1 VKFASPFVLGLLLGA
16 CAGAPKPNAAAPGAS
31 KPKVAAE
38 LGPKERLARGE
49 RLRLASDY
57 AGSEA
62 DFRAA
67 LAGGEGAPANLGL
80 ARVLFITGRYREAVS
95 AARAAAKSGAELAEL
110 ALCVSAE
117 ALRREG
123 HLEEAKAELKAF
135 EDRPEARR
143 ARLLLGELEL
153 EGGHRKLAEPLFM
166 SLIED
171 YNEDRIDE
179 KDGDGLMRAA
189 RAAWLLRS
197 PRDANTLF
205 TDAEHRMPGNPELL
219 LLRAALFLEKYDPGN
234 AEELLKELLE
244 KAPKHPEALTLLA
257 QVRLDQALDFDEAER
272 LARAAL
278 GVNPKLAQAHFVLAG
293 IALRDME
300 LEKADKEID
309 LGLQGAPRDLDL
321 LSLRSVV
328 RFLADDH
335 TGFERAKR
343 AVLELN
349 PEYSRMF
356 AILGEYAD
364 WEHRYDEIVV
374 LMREALA
381 IDKDDAGALAQLG
394 LNLIRAGDEH
404 DGVSQLSR
412 AFALDPYNV
421 RVYNTL
427 GLYDTL
433 IPKSY
438 VSVSTPRFNIRYHKD
453 DRAILERYVPELL
466 NRAFEAMQKSY
477 EFTPQTPIGVEL
489 YAERESFAVR
499 TSGLPQTA
507 IQGVC
512 FGHTLAA
519 MSPQRESFNLGMTLW
534 HELSHVFHIQ
544 LSKAHVPRWF
554 TEGLAEYET
563 LVTRPEWSRQ
573 HDPELYEMMRV
584 GKLPSVGR
592 MSRAFTRAEA
602 LSDIATAYY
611 ASTKIVEMLA
621 DQQGRPKI
629 AKMLR
634 LWGEGRRTDEVFQQA
649 LGQTPDAVDQAFRG
663 YLKASLSRYDKQFVP
678 ISRTRAREFL
688 ETAVKQE
695 PKDTSLWLELAL
707 SRLNA
712 GDTERAGKALAQVL
726 SQDPKNAQARFMSAR
741 LASERD
747 DKKAANTALRELLK
761 DGIDG
766 YAIDVALGD
775 LARARGDSASARAA
789 FEQATRFDPT
799 QAEPLL
805 ALADIAAKEKVPDDE
820 LEKLEK
826 LALLSPHS
834 PVVQRRLLAALLAK
848 KRYADA
854 VRAGEAALYADMNGL
869 ETHLLFAQAL
879 EEAGD
884 LKRARFELES
894 ALLCHGEPLQ
904 LSLVHARLAQVLKKS
919 KAPAEARRHE
929 AEALRL
935 DPENP
940 LLKPAPH

>member
-1 VKFASPFVLGLLLGA
+1 MKRSPCFALALLLGA
-16 CAGAPKPNAAAPGAS
+16 CAGAPKPKLATPAAS
-31 KPKVAAE
+31 KAASASE
-38 LGPKERLARGE
+38 LAPAQRLARGE
-49 RLRLASDY
+49 QRRLTSDY
-57 AGSEA
+57 AGAEA

-67 LAGGEGAPANLGL
+67 AAAGQGAPAQLGL
-80 ARVLFITGRYREAVS
+80 ARVLLITGRYAEAVT
-95 AARAAAKSGAELAEL
+95 AARAAATQSAELAEEARL
-110 ALCVSAE
+110 VAAE
-117 ALRREG
+117 ALRRDG
-123 HLEEAKAELKAF
+123 HGDEAKAELQAF
-135 EDRPEARR
+135 AERKEARK
-143 ARLLLGELEL
+143 AHLLLGELEL
-153 EGGHRKLAEPLFM
+153 ASGHRKLAEPLFM
-166 SLIED
+166 SLIDD
-171 YNEDRIDE
+171 YNDERIDA

-205 TDAEHRMPGNPELL
+205 NDAERLIPGNPELL
-219 LLRAALFLEKYDPGN
+219 LLRAQLFLEKYDPGN
-234 AEELLKELLE
+234 AEQLLKELLE

-278 GVNPKLAQAHFVLAG
+278 AVNSRLAQAHFVLAG

-309 LGLQGAPRDLDL
+309 AGLQGAPRDLEL

-328 RFLADDH
+328 RFLADDRA
-335 TGFERAKR
+335 GFERAKR
-343 AVLELN
+343 AVLEQN
-349 PEYSRMF
+349 PEYSRLF

-374 LMREALA
+374 LMREALT
-381 IDKDDAGALAQLG
+381 IDNDDAGALAQLG
-394 LNLIRAGDEH
+394 LNLIRAGNEH
-404 DGVSQLSR
+404 DGVAQLSR
-412 AFALDPYNV
+412 AFSLDAYNV

-438 VSVSTPRFNIRYHKD
+438 VTVSTPRFNIRYHKD
-453 DRAILERYVPELL
+453 DRAILERYVPDLL
-466 NRAFEAMQKSY
+466 NRAFDAMRESY
-477 EFTPQTPIGVEL
+477 AFTPETPIGVEL

-512 FGHTLAA
+512 FGRTLAA
-519 MSPQRESFNLGMTLW
+519 MSPQHESFNLGMTLW

-621 DQQGRPKI
+621 RDQGRPKV

-634 LWGEGRRTDEVFQQA
+634 LWGEGRRTEQVFQEA
-649 LGQTPDAVDQAFRG
+649 LGTSPDSVDQAFRQ
-663 YLKASLSRYDKQFVP
+663 YLKGSLARYDKQFMP
-678 ISRTRAREFL
+678 ISRTRARDFL
-688 ETAVKQE
+688 ESAARQA
-695 PKDTSLWLELAL
+695 PKDVALWLELAL
-707 SRLNA
+707 ARLNA
-712 GDTERAGKALAQVL
+712 GDLPAAAKALAQVL

-747 DKKAANTALRELLK
+747 DKKAANAQMRELIQ
-761 DGIDG
+761 DGVDG

-789 FEQATRFDPT
+789 FEQASRFDPT
-799 QAEPLL
+799 QAEPFL
-805 ALADIAAKEKVPDDE
+805 ALADIAASEKVPDDE

-826 LALLSPHS
+826 VAPLSPHS
-834 PVVQRRLLAALLAK
+834 PVVQKRLLAALLAK

-854 VRAGEAALYADMNGL
+854 VRAGEAALYADMNGI
-869 ETHLLFAQAL
+869 ETHTLFAQAL
-879 EEAGD
+879 QETGD

-894 ALLCHGEPLQ
+894 ALLCPGEPAQ
-904 LSLVHARLAQVLKKS
+904 LSLAHAQLAELLKKL
-919 KAPAEARRHE
+919 KAPAEARRHQ

-935 DPENP
+935 NPDNP